1 MHLLEAIIDA
11 NHRALAGDERAG
23 LHPAEFADALPIVAL
38 TCIDP
43 RLNPLMPEVL
53 GIPEEKFIWLRN
65 AGNIITGPLSSTMRS
80 LSLACAVKGGR
91 EIVII
96 GHTDCLVCRTSMM
109 QLIERLKALGVDRT
123 QLPENLTEYFGLFAS
138 ERQNVLKAV
147 EFVRSS
153 PLIGPRVPVHGL
165 LVEIDSGKLEWLVN
179 GYQALE
185 AATSTQA
192 PAAIQAGVRQF
203 DALKELLP
211 FHLGEM
217 KFPEGRIGE
226 LAAKTEGVIG
236 RAEEAAG
243 QAEHLAGQAGQFAEK
258 VGQLASK
265 AGQWLTEVQVHPSP
279 PQPPPLRVPPTRP
292 APAKPIPMPP
302 RVRMA
307 PPERKRDR

>member
-23 LHPAEFADALPIVAL
+23 LHPAEFEDALPIVAL

-80 LSLACAVKGGR
+80 LALACAVKGGR

-96 GHTDCLVCRTSMM
+96 GHTDCLVIRTSMM
-109 QLIERLKALGVDRT
+109 QLTERLKMLGVDRT

-165 LVEIDSGKLEWLVN
+165 LVEIDSGKLEW
-179 GYQALE
+179 Q
-185 AATSTQA
+185 
-192 PAAIQAGVRQF
+192 
-203 DALKELLP
+203 
-211 FHLGEM
+211 
-217 KFPEGRIGE
+217 
-226 LAAKTEGVIG
+226 IG
-236 RAEEAAG
+236 RASCRE
-243 QAEHLAGQAGQFAEK
+243 
-258 VGQLASK
+258 
-265 AGQWLTEVQVHPSP
+265 
-279 PQPPPLRVPPTRP
+279 RV
-292 APAKPIPMPP
+292 
-302 RVRMA
+302 
-307 PPERKRDR
+307 